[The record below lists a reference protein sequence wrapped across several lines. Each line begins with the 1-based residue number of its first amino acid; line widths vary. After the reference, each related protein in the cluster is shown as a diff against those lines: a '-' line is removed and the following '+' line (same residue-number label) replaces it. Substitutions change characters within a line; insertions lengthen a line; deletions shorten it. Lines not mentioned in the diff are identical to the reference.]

1 MVTLVKCL
9 LSVVCVCTLTI
20 TMAQKPK
27 PAVTKPAAV
36 QKFKRPKLTCVL
48 GAHADSATVYVE
60 EAVQLVNLPLRIT
73 DDKKIPYAVSSYQ
86 VMYKR
91 KAVTED
97 EGTGKVS
104 PVMSNVADLFRET
117 PLPAL
122 WRKILTEQLKPGEE
136 LYFFDIVAKDAQGHL
151 MFAPDLRLKIK

>member
-1 MVTLVKCL
+1 
-9 LSVVCVCTLTI
+9 
-20 TMAQKPK
+20 MAQKPK